1 MGLCAVLL
9 VLPLDAV
16 DCAQASSEVATCLEL
31 CIQTRMFYSDIYLL
45 LPSYLSF

>member
-16 DCAQASSEVATCLEL
+16 DCAQASSEACGLTDGQRVHGA
-31 CIQTRMFYSDIYLL
+31 SLL
-45 LPSYLSF
+45 